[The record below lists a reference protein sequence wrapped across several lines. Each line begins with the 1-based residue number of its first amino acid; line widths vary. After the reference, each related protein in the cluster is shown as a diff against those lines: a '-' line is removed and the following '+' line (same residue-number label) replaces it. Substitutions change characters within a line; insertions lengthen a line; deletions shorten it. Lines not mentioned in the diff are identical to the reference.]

1 MNIWAKNACL
11 LVTAVILV
19 ASACYAED
27 GSLYFDISDTGAAR
41 QKGAVI
47 QPWKVIALEPDFGGR
62 WVVAG
67 DIDGD
72 KKVEIVS
79 AENVNKND
87 VHYTS
92 AVVAQKLDGTVLW
105 TWGDPAIGRKE
116 WHHDVACQIHDYI
129 GGDDKEVIVCDKSAL
144 VVLDGKTGKELRR
157 IKIAPDA
164 TDCLVFCNLVGSGK
178 PTGTGKPRDVLV
190 KDRYHNIWAY
200 NQWGNLLWKVADPG
214 GFRTAHQPVPIDID
228 LDGHDEI
235 MAGYAML
242 NHDGSVRWVFQS
254 QKVDQ
259 KRGHLDCVRI
269 LRRGENPADF
279 RLVLTTCGANSI
291 AMIDGNGK
299 HLWEVAGY
307 HFESIDIGRVFGKHP
322 GPQILVD
329 IDHQPLGKSPMWIL
343 DERGQRLAQIT
354 TDYSRHHA
362 LLDWTGDGLD
372 EIIVAYNG
380 AVYDNGG
387 RRIATLA
394 APDDEAMI
402 VGRVEDVEHRS
413 ILLGDMDGDGIRDV
427 IMATNT
433 TVCIYR
439 NEHGKR
445 GAGSVPLGTGPNV
458 TLY

>member
-1 MNIWAKNACL
+1 
-11 LVTAVILV
+11 
-19 ASACYAED
+19 
-27 GSLYFDISDTGAAR
+27 
-41 QKGAVI
+41 
-47 QPWKVIALEPDFGGR
+47 
-62 WVVAG
+62 
-67 DIDGD
+67 
-72 KKVEIVS
+72 
-79 AENVNKND
+79 
-87 VHYTS
+87 
-92 AVVAQKLDGTVLW
+92 
-105 TWGDPAIGRKE
+105 
-116 WHHDVACQIHDYI
+116 
-129 GGDDKEVIVCDKSAL
+129 
-144 VVLDGKTGKELRR
+144 

-164 TDCLVFCNLVGSGK
+164 TDCLVFCDLVGSGK
-178 PTGTGKPRDVLV
+178 PAGSGKARDVLV

-200 NQWGNLLWKVADPG
+200 NHWGNLLWKVADPG
-214 GFRTAHQPVPIDID
+214 GFRTAHQPFPVDLD

-259 KRGHLDCVRI
+259 NRGHLDCVRI
-269 LRRGENPADF
+269 LRRGESPADF

-291 AMIDGNGK
+291 AMIDGNGR

-329 IDHQPLGKSPMWIL
+329 IDHQPVGKSPMWIL
-343 DERGQRLAQIT
+343 DERGERLARIT

-372 EIIVAYNG
+372 EVIVSSNG

-387 RRIATLA
+387 RRIATLT
-394 APDDEAMI
+394 APDDEAVI
-402 VGRVEDVEHRS
+402 AGGDGDVEHRS
-413 ILLGDMDGDGIRDV
+413 ILVGDMDGDGIRDV

-445 GAGSVPLGTGPNV
+445 GVGSVPLGTGANV